1 MIDVVIVCGL
11 RTPIG
16 KFNGAL
22 KRVSATQ
29 LGSVVISEIVRRYGV
44 EDEIEEVIMG
54 DVVSA
59 GLGQNPA
66 RQAMLGAGLSER
78 IPAFTIN
85 KVCGSSLK
93 AVMLAAQAIKA
104 GDFEVVLA
112 GGMES
117 MTQAPFLLK
126 KARSGYKL
134 GNGILIDALV
144 YDGLWDVYNDF
155 HMGVTGEIV
164 AEKYGISRLEQDRL
178 SLESHQKALKA
189 QKNGKFGAEIVPVE
203 LSDEKVFKKDEG
215 PREDTSLEKLQAL
228 SPVFK
233 RGGTITAGNASQIS
247 DGAAALLVMTKD
259 KAQELGLKPLARIIS
274 YNSFGVKPEFVME
287 APIPSVKALLEKN
300 QLEVNDID
308 LLEHNEA
315 FAAASCAVRQELK
328 VPKER
333 FNVNG
338 GAVAL
343 GHPIGASGAR
353 VLVTLI
359 HALRDREKRGGVAT
373 LCLGGGNAVS
383 MLVERI

>member
-1 MIDVVIVCGL
+1 MIDVVIVCAL

-22 KRVSATQ
+22 KRISATK
-29 LGSVVISEIVRRYGV
+29 LGSLVISEIVGRCDV

-54 DVVSA
+54 NVVSA

-104 GDFEVVLA
+104 GDFGVVLA

-126 KARSGYKL
+126 RARSGYKL
-134 GNGILIDALV
+134 GNGTLIDALV
-144 YDGLWDVYNDF
+144 HDGLWDVYNDF

-164 AEKYGISRLEQDRL
+164 AERYGISRLEQDRL

-189 QKNGKFGAEIVPVE
+189 QKNGKFDAEIVPVE
-203 LSDEKVFKKDEG
+203 LSDERIFEKDEG
-215 PREDTSLEKLQAL
+215 PREDTSLEKLRAL

-233 RGGTITAGNASQIS
+233 RGGSITAGNASQIS

-287 APIPSVKALLEKN
+287 APIPSVRALLKKN
-300 QLEVNDID
+300 QLEVKDID

-315 FAAASCAVRQELK
+315 FAAASCAVR
-328 VPKER
+328 
-333 FNVNG
+333 
-338 GAVAL
+338 
-343 GHPIGASGAR
+343 
-353 VLVTLI
+353 
-359 HALRDREKRGGVAT
+359 
-373 LCLGGGNAVS
+373 
-383 MLVERI
+383 